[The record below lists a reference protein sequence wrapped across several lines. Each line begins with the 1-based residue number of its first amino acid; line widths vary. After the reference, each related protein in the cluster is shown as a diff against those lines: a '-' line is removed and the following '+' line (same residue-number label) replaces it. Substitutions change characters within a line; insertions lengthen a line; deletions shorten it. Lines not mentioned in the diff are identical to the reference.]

1 MRPLSSPPSQHIHW
15 GLGTVAAIYLLHL
28 SRVLGWWHL
37 PEVASVSSGL
47 LYVPVVLGAA
57 AIMWEVARHTA
68 QPRVWRL
75 LSLGT
80 LLWGV
85 GQIVFAVLQLFSGV
99 FSAADPFFLALP
111 ACFLLAFLA
120 LERQEPSLV
129 GREVWLDVAA
139 LVVSVGAFLWYFLL
153 AAQLLNSPNDL
164 LSNAVTVAYPL
175 SDLLL
180 LTLLL
185 ARAWR
190 GAARDWGQ
198 GRWVQGQW
206 PQHERPIG
214 WSRLDWDWTLAL
226 GMACFIAADLGY
238 SFLTLKDA
246 YTGQQWPDTLWPLAT
261 LLFAVAAVQASRGQT
276 NRTQTSRQPSL
287 TPAAAALP
295 EAPLRMGLR
304 TLIAPYAA
312 LGSSFALLLTLQE
325 LRSAQAQGVLVAT
338 FVVALLVAARQTL
351 ALRELES
358 QRTKLEESRTQLHHQ
373 AHHDPLTGLGNR
385 AQFDSLLPHLL
396 AAGNPV
402 GVLFI
407 DLDDFKFV
415 NDALG
420 HRMGDQLLKEVAGRL
435 QLAAGLDAAQA
446 VTHCIRFGGDEF
458 LVLTTPASTEH
469 LHALGARLLNTLRDP
484 VILAGQTLH
493 VTACLGGVLSGPDAT
508 NAETLL
514 RRADLAMYA
523 AKRSGKNAVRL
534 YTPGRHD
541 HLAARRVL
549 LETRLRGALER
560 AEFRLFYQPQQER
573 GGQIRRFEALLRW
586 DDAELGSV
594 APGEFIPVAESAG
607 LMIDIGNWVI
617 EEACRQLAEWRHTQP
632 ERRVAINIDPPHL
645 MRPDFL
651 PRLQAILTRYGLP
664 GTALELEVTERLLIA
679 DDDQAR
685 ETLRALLELG
695 IDVAVDDFGVGQS
708 SLAALLKLPITT
720 LKIDRAFI
728 SELGP
733 AVLGKETEEGLHGQ
747 QAAYK
752 VVQAVVALGAALG
765 LRVVAEGVETPAQAQ
780 AVWVLGCDAIQGYLV
795 GRAVPPEQ
803 IPVPLG
809 VQPSAAEPL
818 PLMPGN
824 RWGKLG

>member
-1 MRPLSSPPSQHIHW
+1 M
-15 GLGTVAAIYLLHL
+15 
-28 SRVLGWWHL
+28 
-37 PEVASVSSGL
+37 
-47 LYVPVVLGAA
+47 YVPVVLGAA
-57 AIMWEVARHTA
+57 AIIWGVAPRTT
-68 QPRVWRL
+68 QPGVWRL
-75 LSLGT
+75 LALGT

-85 GQIVFAVLQLFSGV
+85 GQIIFASLQLFTGM
-99 FSAADPFFLALP
+99 FSLADPFFLALP
-111 ACFLLAFLA
+111 VCFWLGFLA
-120 LERQEPSLV
+120 LERQQPALV
-129 GREVWLDVAA
+129 GRAAWLDVAA
-139 LVVSVGAFLWYFLL
+139 LVVSVGAYLWYFLL
-153 AAQLLNSPNDL
+153 AAQLLNSSNSL
-164 LSNAVTVAYPL
+164 LSNIVTAAYPL

-190 GAARDWGQ
+190 GATRNSAQ
-198 GRWVQGQW
+198 A
-206 PQHERPIG
+206 ERQANRG
-214 WSRLDWDWTLAL
+214 RLDWSTLNWGKLDWGWTLAL
-226 GMACFIAADLGY
+226 GMGCFIAADLGY
-238 SFLTLKDA
+238 SFLTLNDA

-261 LLFAVAAVQASRGQT
+261 LLFAGAAVQASVSS
-276 NRTQTSRQPSL
+276 RTTPQPAP
-287 TPAAAALP
+287 TPP
-295 EAPLRMGLR
+295 SRMGLR

-312 LGSSFALLLTLQE
+312 LGASFALLLTLQE

-351 ALRELES
+351 ALRELQS
-358 QRTKLEESRTQLHHQ
+358 QQAKLEESRTLLHYQ
-373 AHHDPLTGLGNR
+373 AYHDPLTGLGNR
-385 AQFDSLLPHLL
+385 AQFEVVLPQLL
-396 AAGNPV
+396 AGGHPV

-420 HRMGDQLLKEVAGRL
+420 HRMGDQLLKEVTGRL
-435 QLAAGLDAAQA
+435 QLAAGPNTEHTQ
-446 VTHCIRFGGDEF
+446 THCIRFGGDEF

-469 LHALGARLLNTLRDP
+469 LHALGARLLDTLRDP
-484 VILAGQTLH
+484 VMLAGQTLQ
-493 VTACLGGVLSGPDAT
+493 VTACLGAVLSGPEAQS
-508 NAETLL
+508 AETLL

-534 YTPGRHD
+534 YSPGRYD

-560 AEFRLFYQPQQER
+560 GEFRLFYQPQQER

-586 DDAELGSV
+586 NDAELGSV
-594 APGEFIPVAESAG
+594 SPSEFIPVAEDAG
-607 LMIDIGNWVI
+607 LMIDIGQWVV
-617 EEACRQLAEWRHTQP
+617 EEACRQLAEWRQTQP

-651 PRLQAILTRYGLP
+651 PRLQATLARYALP
-664 GTALELEVTERLLIA
+664 ATALELEVTERLLIT
-679 DDDQAR
+679 DEDQAR

-695 IDVAVDDFGVGQS
+695 VDVAVDDFGVGQS
-708 SLAALLKLPITT
+708 SLAALLRLPITT

-728 SELGP
+728 SELGL
-733 AVLGKETEEGLHGQ
+733 AELGPTALGEERADGLHHQ
-747 QAAYK
+747 AAAYK

-765 LRVVAEGVETPAQAQ
+765 LRVVAEGVETPAQAR

-803 IPVPLG
+803 VPTPLG
-809 VQPSAAEPL
+809 MQPSALEPL
-818 PLMPGN
+818 PLLPGN

>member
-1 MRPLSSPPSQHIHW
+1 MRPSSSSLSQPIRW
-15 GLGTVAAIYLLHL
+15 GLGTVAAIYFIHL
-28 SRVLGWWHL
+28 SRVLGLWNL
-37 PEVASVSSGL
+37 PENASVLSGL

-57 AIMWEVARHTA
+57 AIMWGVAGRTA
-68 QPRVWRL
+68 QPGVWRL

-85 GQIVFAVLQLFSGV
+85 GQTIFASLQVFTGIASF
-99 FSAADPFFLALP
+99 ADPFFLALP

-120 LERQEPSLV
+120 LERQQPSLV
-129 GREVWLDVAA
+129 GRAAWLDVAA
-139 LVVSVGAFLWYFLL
+139 LVVSVGAYLWYFLL
-153 AAQLLNSPNDL
+153 AAQLLNADNGL
-164 LSNAVTVAYPL
+164 LSNAVMAAYPL

-190 GAARDWGQ
+190 GAAQGKEQAAWG
-198 GRWVQGQW
+198 
-206 PQHERPIG
+206 
-214 WSRLDWDWTLAL
+214 WTLAL

-238 SFLTLKDA
+238 SFLTLNDD

-261 LLFAVAAVQASRGQT
+261 LLFAGAAVQASRADHAST
-276 NRTQTSRQPSL
+276 DHASPVPSL
-287 TPAAAALP
+287 
-295 EAPLRMGLR
+295 PLRMGLR

-312 LGSSFALLLTLQE
+312 LGGSFALLLTLQE

-358 QRTKLEESRTQLHHQ
+358 QRAKLEDSRTLLHYQ

-385 AQFDSLLPHLL
+385 TQFDALLPHLL
-396 AAGNPV
+396 AGGSPV

-420 HRMGDQLLKEVAGRL
+420 HRMGDQLLREVAGRL
-435 QLAAGLDAAQA
+435 QLAAATRDNTQ
-446 VTHCIRFGGDEF
+446 THCIRFGGDEF
-458 LVLTTPASTEH
+458 LVLTTPSSAEH
-469 LHALGARLLNTLRDP
+469 LHSLGTRVLDALRDP
-484 VILAGQTLH
+484 VILAGQTLQ
-493 VTACLGGVLSGPDAT
+493 VTACLGGVVSGPEAQS
-508 NAETLL
+508 AETLL
-514 RRADLAMYA
+514 RRADLAMYE
-523 AKRSGKNAVRL
+523 AKRSGKNALCL
-534 YTPGRHD
+534 YTPGCHNN
-541 HLAARRVL
+541 LAVRRVL

-560 AEFRLFYQPQQER
+560 GEFRLFYQPQQER

-594 APGEFIPVAESAG
+594 PPSEFIPVAEAAG
-607 LMIDIGNWVI
+607 LMTSIGQWVV
-617 EEACRQLAEWRHTQP
+617 EEACRQVAEWRHTQP

-645 MRPDFL
+645 MRPDFV
-651 PRLQAILTRYGLP
+651 PRLQALLTRYALP

-685 ETLRALLELG
+685 DTLRALLELG

-733 AVLGKETEEGLHGQ
+733 AQVGQETEEGLHSQ

-765 LRVVAEGVETPAQAQ
+765 LRVVAEGIETPAQAR

-803 IPVPLG
+803 IPVPFG
-809 VQPSAAEPL
+809 MQQPSLVEPL
-818 PLMPGN
+818 PLLSDNG
-824 RWGKLG
+824 WGKSG

>member
-1 MRPLSSPPSQHIHW
+1 MRPIASPLSQYIKW
-15 GLGTVAAIYLLHL
+15 GLGTALVIYFMHL
-28 SRVLGWWHL
+28 SRVMGLWTL
-37 PEVASVSSGL
+37 PETASPLNGF
-47 LYVPVVLGAA
+47 LYVPVLLGTAA
-57 AIMWEVARHTA
+57 SMWGVAPRTA
-68 QPRVWRL
+68 QPGVWRL
-75 LSLGT
+75 LALGT

-85 GQIVFAVLQLFSGV
+85 GQIIFASLQLFTGM
-99 FSAADPFFLALP
+99 FSLADPFFLALP
-111 ACFLLAFLA
+111 VCFLLAFLK
-120 LERQEPSLV
+120 LERQQPSLV
-129 GREVWLDVAA
+129 GQAAWLDVAA
-139 LVVSVGAFLWYFLL
+139 LVVSVGAYLWYFLL
-153 AAQLLNSPNDL
+153 AAQLLNSSNSL
-164 LSNAVTVAYPL
+164 LSNIVTAAYPL

-190 GAARDWGQ
+190 GAAHRGKGTTRRIDW
-198 GRWVQGQW
+198 RH
-206 PQHERPIG
+206 PD
-214 WSRLDWDWTLAL
+214 WSWTLAL

-238 SFLTLKDA
+238 SFLTLQNA

-261 LLFAVAAVQASRGQT
+261 LLFAGAAVQASMMQAKVV
-276 NRTQTSRQPSL
+276 QASLSSRIAPPP
-287 TPAAAALP
+287 TPTLP
-295 EAPLRMGLR
+295 PRMGLR

-312 LGSSFALLLTLQE
+312 LGGSFALLLTLQE

-351 ALRELES
+351 ALRELQS
-358 QRTKLEESRTQLHHQ
+358 QQAKLEESRTLLHHQ

-385 AQFDSLLPHLL
+385 AQFDALLPHLL
-396 AAGNPV
+396 AKGDPV

-420 HRMGDQLLKEVAGRL
+420 HRMGDELLREVAGRL
-435 QLAAGLDAAQA
+435 QRAAGANTEHSR
-446 VTHCIRFGGDEF
+446 THCIRFGGDEF
-458 LVLTTPASTEH
+458 LVLITPASTE
-469 LHALGARLLNTLRDP
+469 LLQDLGARLLDALRDP
-484 VILAGQTLH
+484 VLLAGQTLH
-493 VTACLGGVLSGPDAT
+493 VTACLGGVLSGPDAQS
-508 NAETLL
+508 AEALL

-534 YTPGRHD
+534 YSPVRDD
-541 HLAARRVL
+541 HGAARRVL

-560 AEFRLFYQPQQER
+560 GEFRLFYQPQQER

-594 APGEFIPVAESAG
+594 SPSEFIPVAEDAG
-607 LMIDIGNWVI
+607 LMIDIGQWVV
-617 EEACRQLAEWRHTQP
+617 EEACRQLAEWRQTQP

-651 PRLQAILTRYGLP
+651 PRLQATLTRYALP

-685 ETLRALLELG
+685 ETLRALLDLG
-695 IDVAVDDFGVGQS
+695 VDVAIDDFGVGQS
-708 SLAALLKLPITT
+708 SLAALLRLPITT
-720 LKIDRAFI
+720 LKIDRAFV

-733 AVLGKETEEGLHGQ
+733 SERGQEANYGLHGQ

-765 LRVVAEGVETPAQAQ
+765 LRVVAEGVETPAQAR

-809 VQPSAAEPL
+809 VPQPSLTEPL
-818 PLMPGN
+818 PLLSDNG
-824 RWGKLG
+824 WGKSG